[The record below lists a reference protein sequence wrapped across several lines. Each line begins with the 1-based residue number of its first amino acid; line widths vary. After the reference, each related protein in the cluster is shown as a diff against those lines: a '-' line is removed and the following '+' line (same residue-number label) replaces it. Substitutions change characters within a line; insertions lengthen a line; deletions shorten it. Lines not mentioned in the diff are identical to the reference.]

1 MYSLKSSGALLAC
14 LVVGAC
20 GAPSADEPAVNVLS
34 LQEQAETF
42 FDLNVK
48 RVDRLML
55 PAMRNAGIDCW
66 ILMSREGFIDPVL
79 EYIRDENGE
88 GGHRNAFIFFD
99 DGSERLQRIVIGTH
113 LPGSDTRVFD
123 QILGYPSEYGAEG
136 PSLQPELRRV
146 IHALQ
151 PRRIG
156 VNQSRTIGTSDGLTV
171 EMKKHLVDAIGP
183 RYAARI
189 VSAEQVS
196 TDFLGTHIAE
206 EFPLF
211 EEAAKIGQLIHEEV
225 LSNRAIQPGVTTVEE
240 VVWYA
245 YNRMHELG
253 VVSGYPVTLSVNR
266 QGEMVRG
273 ANTVIQPGDLLKTDI
288 GIIYTGLYTDFK
300 RTAYVLRPGETTA
313 PAGLQAALD
322 NAVKVQDA
330 VAGVALPGVLGYEV
344 KDQAEAICRRQGVD
358 ANVASHSV
366 DGFIHGVGSWFSAN
380 WPDRTSVRSTF
391 PVRNGA
397 FYALE
402 SSATT
407 EIPEW
412 GNKRL
417 SFGTEESVYATPEGL
432 RSFIPRQEKLY
443 LISSQ

>member
-1 MYSLKSSGALLAC
+1 
-14 LVVGAC
+14 
-20 GAPSADEPAVNVLS
+20 
-34 LQEQAETF
+34 
-42 FDLNVK
+42 
-48 RVDRLML
+48 ML

-66 ILMSREGFIDPVL
+66 IMMSREGFIDPVL

-99 DGSERLQRIVIGTH
+99 DGSDRLQRIVIGTH
-113 LPGSDTRVFD
+113 LPRDTRVFD
-123 QILGYPSEYGAEG
+123 QVLGYPSEYGEEG

-146 IHALQ
+146 VHELR

-171 EMKKHLVDAIGP
+171 EMKKHLVDAVGP
-183 RYAARI
+183 SYASRI

-196 TDFLGTHIAE
+196 TEFLGVHLPE
-206 EFPLF
+206 EFALF

-240 VVWYA
+240 VIWYA

-253 VVSGYPVTLSVNR
+253 VVTGYPVTLSVNR
-266 QGEMVRG
+266 HGEYVRG
-273 ANTVIQPGDLLKTDI
+273 PNTVIQPGDLLKTDI

-300 RTAYVLRPGETTA
+300 RTAYVLRPGETAA
-313 PAGLQAALD
+313 PAGLQHALD
-322 NAVKVQDA
+322 NALKVQDA
-330 VAGVALPGVLGYEV
+330 VAEVALPGVLGYEV
-344 KDQAEAICRRQGVD
+344 KERAEALCESHGVD
-358 ANVASHSV
+358 AGVASHSV
-366 DGFIHGVGSWFSAN
+366 DGFIHGVGSWFAAN

-391 PVRNGA
+391 PVRDSA

-407 EIPEW
+407 DIPEW
-412 GNKRL
+412 DGHRL

-432 RSFIPRQEKLY
+432 KNFIPRQDTLY
-443 LISSQ
+443 LIRSQ

>member
-1 MYSLKSSGALLAC
+1 MHSLRSVCTLAAC
-14 LVVGAC
+14 LAVGAC
-20 GAPSADEPAVNVLS
+20 VALSEEKPAVHVMS
-34 LQEQAETF
+34 LQEQAETLY
-42 FDLNVK
+42 DLNVK

-66 ILMSREGFIDPVL
+66 VIMSREGFIDPVL

-99 DGSERLQRIVIGTH
+99 DGSERLRRTVIGTH
-113 LPGSDTRVFD
+113 LPGSDSRIWD
-123 QILGYPSEYGAEG
+123 EILSYPSDYGEEG

-146 IHALQ
+146 IHELRPQ
-151 PRRIG
+151 RIG

-171 EMKKHLVDAIGP
+171 EMRKHLENAIGP
-183 RYAARI
+183 RYARRI

-196 TDFLGTHIAE
+196 TEFLGTHIAE

-211 EEAAKIGQLIHEEV
+211 EEAARIGQLVHEEV
-225 LSNRAIQPGVTTVEE
+225 LSNKVIEPGVTTVNE
-240 VVWYA
+240 VIWYA

-253 VVSGYPVTLSVNR
+253 VVPGYPVTLSVNR
-266 QGEMVRG
+266 QGERVG
-273 ANTVIQPGDLLKTDI
+273 GPNTVIQPGDLLKTDI

-300 RTAYVLRPGETTA
+300 RTAYVLKPGETAA
-313 PAGLQAALD
+313 PEGVQIALD

-330 VAGVALPGVLGYEV
+330 VAQVAVPGVLGYEV
-344 KDQAEAICRRQGVD
+344 KEQAEAICAQQGVE

-366 DGFIHGVGSWFSAN
+366 DGFIHGVGSWFAAN

-417 SFGTEESVYATPEGL
+417 SFGTEETVFATPEGL
-432 RSFIPRQEKLY
+432 RNFIPRQEELY
-443 LISSQ
+443 LIRSQ

>member
-1 MYSLKSSGALLAC
+1 MHSLKRSSVLLAC
-14 LVVGAC
+14 LIAAC
-20 GAPSADEPAVNVLS
+20 AAPPADEPPVHVLS

-42 FDLNVK
+42 YDLNVK

-55 PAMRNAGIDCW
+55 PAMRKAGIDCW
-66 ILMSREGFIDPVL
+66 IIMSREGFIDPVL

-113 LPGSDTRVFD
+113 LPGRETRVFD
-123 QILGYPSEYGAEG
+123 QILGYPSNYGPEG

-146 IHALQ
+146 VHELQ

-156 VNQSRTIGTSDGLTV
+156 VNQSATIGTSDGLTV
-171 EMKKHLVDAIGP
+171 EMKQHLVNAIGP

-196 TDFLGTHIAE
+196 TDFLGTNMAE

-225 LSNRAIQPGVTTVEE
+225 LSNRVIRPGVTTVKE
-240 VVWYA
+240 VIWYA

-266 QGEMVRG
+266 QGERVG
-273 ANTVIQPGDLLKTDI
+273 GDSTVIQPGDLLKTDI
-288 GIIYTGLYTDFK
+288 GIIYTGLYTDYK
-300 RTAYVLRPGETTA
+300 RTAYVLKPGETAA
-313 PAGLQAALD
+313 PAGLQTALD
-322 NAVKVQDA
+322 NAIKVQDA
-330 VAGVALPGVLGYEV
+330 VAEVAVPGVLGYEV
-344 KDQAEAICRRQGVD
+344 KERAEAICASQGVN

-366 DGFIHGVGSWFSAN
+366 DGFIHGVGSWFAAN

-391 PVRNGA
+391 PVRDSA

-412 GNKRL
+412 GGRML
-417 SFGTEESVYATPEGL
+417 SFGTEETVYATPEGL
-432 RSFIPRQEKLY
+432 KYFIPRQEQLY
-443 LISSQ
+443 LIRSQ

>member
-1 MYSLKSSGALLAC
+1 MRTLFLSAVVIVSLALTISC
-14 LVVGAC
+14 
-20 GAPSADEPAVNVLS
+20 APPAGDEPPIHVLS

-48 RVDRLML
+48 RVDQFML

-66 ILMSREGFIDPVL
+66 IMMSREGFIDPVL

-88 GGHRNAFIFFD
+88 GGHRNAFIFLD
-99 DGSERLQRIVIGTH
+99 DGSDRLQRIVIGTH
-113 LPGSDTRVFD
+113 LPRDTRVFD
-123 QILGYPSEYGAEG
+123 QVLGYPSEYGDEG

-146 IHALQ
+146 IHELR

-171 EMKKHLVDAIGP
+171 EMKKHLVDAVGP
-183 RYAARI
+183 SYASRI

-196 TDFLGTHIAE
+196 TEFLGVHLPE
-206 EFPLF
+206 EFALF

-240 VVWYA
+240 VIWYA

-253 VVSGYPVTLSVNR
+253 VVTGYPVTLSVNR
-266 QGEMVRG
+266 QGEYVRG
-273 ANTVIQPGDLLKTDI
+273 PNTVIQPGDLLKTDI

-300 RTAYVLRPGETTA
+300 RTAYVLRPGETAA
-313 PAGLQAALD
+313 PAGLQHALD
-322 NAVKVQDA
+322 NALKVQDA
-330 VAGVALPGVLGYEV
+330 VAEVALPGVLGYEV
-344 KDQAEAICRRQGVD
+344 KERAEALCESHGVD
-358 ANVASHSV
+358 ASVASHSV
-366 DGFIHGVGSWFSAN
+366 DGFIHGVGSWFAAN

-391 PVRNGA
+391 PVRDSA

-407 EIPEW
+407 DIPEW
-412 GNKRL
+412 DGHRL

-432 RSFIPRQEKLY
+432 KNFIPRQDTLY
-443 LISSQ
+443 LIRSQ

>member
-1 MYSLKSSGALLAC
+1 MFCLKRSGALIVCLAFA
-14 LVVGAC
+14 AC
-20 GAPSADEPAVNVLS
+20 TAPSADDPAVHVLS

-48 RVDRLML
+48 RVDRLLL

-66 ILMSREGFIDPVL
+66 VIMSREGFIDPVL

-99 DGSERLQRIVIGTH
+99 DGSDRLRRIVIGTH
-113 LPGSDTRVFD
+113 LPDRDTQIFD
-123 QILGYPSEYGAEG
+123 QVLGYPSEYGEEG

-146 IHALQ
+146 IHELQ

-171 EMKKHLVDAIGP
+171 EMRTHLVDAIGP
-183 RYAARI
+183 RYASRI

-196 TDFLGTHIAE
+196 TEFLGTHIAE
-206 EFPLF
+206 EFALF

-225 LSNRAIQPGVTTVEE
+225 LSNRAIEPGVTTVKE
-240 VVWYA
+240 VIWYA

-253 VVSGYPVTLSVNR
+253 VVTGYPVTLSVNR
-266 QGEMVRG
+266 EGERIG
-273 ANTVIQPGDLLKTDI
+273 GENTVILPGDLLKTDI

-300 RTAYVLRPGETTA
+300 RTAYVLKPGETAA

-322 NAVKVQDA
+322 NAIKVQDA
-330 VAGVALPGVLGYEV
+330 VAEVALPGALGYEV
-344 KDQAEAICRRQGVD
+344 KDRAEALCASQGIS
-358 ANVASHSV
+358 ANVGSHSV
-366 DGFIHGVGSWFSAN
+366 DGFIHGVGSWFAAN

-391 PVRNGA
+391 PVRDGA

-412 GNKRL
+412 DNKSL

-432 RSFIPRQEKLY
+432 KNFIPRQDTLY
-443 LISSQ
+443 LIRSQ

>member
-1 MYSLKSSGALLAC
+1 MHSLKRLGVLMVC
-14 LVVGAC
+14 LVAAAC
-20 GAPSADEPAVNVLS
+20 AEPSANEQSIHVLS

-66 ILMSREGFIDPVL
+66 IMMSREGFIDPVL

-99 DGSERLQRIVIGTH
+99 DGSERLRRIVIGTH
-113 LPGSDTRVFD
+113 LPGSDTQVFD
-123 QILGYPSEYGAEG
+123 QILGYPSEYGDEG

-146 IHALQ
+146 IHELQ
-151 PRRIG
+151 PTRIG

-171 EMKKHLVDAIGP
+171 EMRKHLEDAIGP
-183 RYAARI
+183 RYASRI

-196 TDFLGTHIAE
+196 TEFLGTHIAE

-225 LSNRAIQPGVTTVEE
+225 LSNLVIQPGVTTVDE
-240 VVWYA
+240 VIWYA

-253 VVSGYPVTLSVNR
+253 VVTGYPVTLSVNR
-266 QGEMVRG
+266 QGERVG
-273 ANTVIQPGDLLKTDI
+273 GGSTVIQPGDLLKTDI
-288 GIIYTGLYTDFK
+288 GIIYAGLYTDFK
-300 RTAYVLRPGETTA
+300 RTAYVLQPNETTA
-313 PAGLQAALD
+313 PAGLQLALD
-322 NAVKVQDA
+322 NAIKVQDA
-330 VAGVALPGVLGYEV
+330 VAAVALPGVLGYEV
-344 KDQAEAICRRQGVD
+344 KAEAEALCASQGVD

-402 SSATT
+402 SSAAT

-412 GNKRL
+412 NNKRL

-432 RSFIPRQEKLY
+432 RSFIPRQEQLY
-443 LISSQ
+443 LINSQ

>member
-1 MYSLKSSGALLAC
+1 MFCLKRSGALIVC
-14 LVVGAC
+14 LVVAAC
-20 GAPSADEPAVNVLS
+20 AAPSAEESAVHVLS

-48 RVDRLML
+48 RVDQLML

-88 GGHRNAFIFFD
+88 GGHRDAFIFFD
-99 DGSERLQRIVIGTH
+99 DGSDRLRRIVIGTH

-123 QILGYPSEYGAEG
+123 EILGYPSEYGDEG

-146 IHALQ
+146 IHELQ

-171 EMKKHLVDAIGP
+171 EMRKHLVDAVGP
-183 RYAARI
+183 SYASRI

-196 TDFLGTHIAE
+196 AEFLGTHVEE
-206 EFPLF
+206 EFALF

-225 LSNRAIQPGVTTVEE
+225 LSNLAIQPGVTTVDE
-240 VVWYA
+240 VIWYA

-253 VVSGYPVTLSVNR
+253 VVTGYPVTLSVNR

-273 ANTVIQPGDLLKTDI
+273 GSTVIIPGDLLKTDI

-300 RTAYVLRPGETTA
+300 RTAYVLKPGETEA

-322 NAVKVQDA
+322 NSVKVMDA
-330 VAGVALPGVLGYEV
+330 VAEVALPGVLGYEV
-344 KDQAEAICRRQGVD
+344 KAEAEALCESQGID
-358 ANVASHSV
+358 ASVGSHSV
-366 DGFIHGVGSWFSAN
+366 DGFIHGVGSWFAAN

-391 PVRNGA
+391 PVRTGA

-412 GNKRL
+412 DNKRL
-417 SFGTEESVYATPEGL
+417 SFGTEESVYATSEGL
-432 RSFIPRQEKLY
+432 KNFIPRQEKLY
-443 LISSQ
+443 LINSQ

>member
-1 MYSLKSSGALLAC
+1 MYSVKYSGALLVGMVAAAC
-14 LVVGAC
+14 ATQ
-20 GAPSADEPAVNVLS
+20 PADEPPVHVLS
-34 LQEQAETF
+34 LQEQTETF

-48 RVDRLML
+48 RVDSLML

-66 ILMSREGFIDPVL
+66 IIMSREGFIDPVL
-79 EYIRDENGE
+79 EYIRDEGGE

-113 LPGSDTRVFD
+113 LPGRDTKVFD
-123 QILGYPSEYGAEG
+123 QVLGYGSDYGDNG

-146 IHALQ
+146 IHELQ

-183 RYAARI
+183 MYASRI

-196 TDFLGTHIAE
+196 TDFLGTHITE
-206 EFPLF
+206 EFALF

-225 LSNRAIQPGVTTVEE
+225 LSNRVIEPGVTTVNE
-240 VVWYA
+240 VIWYA

-253 VVSGYPVTLSVNR
+253 VVTGYPVTLSVNR
-266 QGEMVRG
+266 QGESAG
-273 ANTVIQPGDLLKTDI
+273 GSSTVIQPGDLLKTDI

-300 RTAYVLRPGETTA
+300 RTAYVLRPGETEA
-313 PAGLQAALD
+313 PAGLQRAMD
-322 NAVKVQDA
+322 NAIKVQDA
-330 VAGVALPGVLGYEV
+330 VAQVALPGVLGYEV
-344 KDQAEAICRRQGVD
+344 KAEAEALCASQGVD

-366 DGFIHGVGSWFSAN
+366 DGFIHGVGSWFGAN
-380 WPDRTSVRSTF
+380 WPDRHSVRTTF
-391 PVRNGA
+391 PVRNGS

-402 SSATT
+402 SSAAT

-412 GNKRL
+412 DNRRL
-417 SFGTEESVYATPEGL
+417 SFGTEETVYATPEGL
-432 RSFIPRQEKLY
+432 KYFIPRQERLY
-443 LISSQ
+443 LISSN